1 MADRSK
7 RPPGEA
13 LVDLRR
19 RLALLSPRDPARSEV
34 ITRAAEAY
42 GMSVWTIYRSLREL
56 TRPKSVRRSDHGCE
70 LLPVWWTPRLG
81 RFTRLEGADDA
92 ATVQS

>member
-1 MADRSK
+1 MWASAAPGTRQRTPSWRMADHSK

-34 ITRAAEAY
+34 IARAAEAY
-42 GMSVWTIYRSLREL
+42 VYRRAMMYGP
-56 TRPKSVRRSDHGCE
+56 TRNQD
-70 LLPVWWTPRLG
+70 
-81 RFTRLEGADDA
+81 RFPAHI
-92 ATVQS
+92 S